1 MKRGEVY
8 WADLPPPSGRR
19 PLLVLSRS
27 KAIPHLNA
35 VVVAEITSTVRMV
48 PSEVSLGKREGLPRP
63 CAANLDNINTVPK
76 SALDE
81 HPAGHLATLRLRE
94 LDEALRF
101 ALGIRN

>member
-35 VVVAEITSTVRMV
+35 VVVAEITSTVREI
-48 PSEVSLGKREGLPRP
+48 PSEVGLGKREGLPRP

-81 HPAGHLATLRLRE
+81 RPAGCLAAGRIPE
-94 LDEALRF
+94 LDDALRF
-101 ALGIRN
+101 ALGIRH